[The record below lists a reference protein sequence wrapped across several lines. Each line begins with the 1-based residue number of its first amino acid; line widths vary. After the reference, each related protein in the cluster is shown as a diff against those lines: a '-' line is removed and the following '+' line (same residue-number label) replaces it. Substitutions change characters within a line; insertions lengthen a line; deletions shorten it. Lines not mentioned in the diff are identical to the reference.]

1 MLNVIK
7 NTVIVIV
14 TFIMLISLF
23 LTSSYAGEDVVGNE
37 STSETIYFEDGSYAV
52 IETVVDEHVTR
63 ASKNKKASSTY
74 TYYNSNKV
82 KQWSLKL
89 SASFSYN
96 GSEAKATEATIS
108 RTVDHG
114 WACSSKSATRSG
126 ATATG
131 KGTFKKGEQQKSCS
145 IKLTCSSTGKI
156 TVKKS

>member
-1 MLNVIK
+1 MLW
-7 NTVIVIV
+7 
-14 TFIMLISLF
+14 
-23 LTSSYAGEDVVGNE
+23 GNE

-52 IETVVDEHVTR
+52 IETVVDEQVTR

-96 GSEAKATEATIS
+96 GSEAKATIS

>member
-1 MLNVIK
+1 MLGR
-7 NTVIVIV
+7 
-14 TFIMLISLF
+14 MLW
-23 LTSSYAGEDVVGNE
+23 GNE

-52 IETVVDEHVTR
+52 IETVVDEQVTR

-89 SASFSYN
+89 SDSFSYN
-96 GSEAKATEATIS
+96 GSEAKATIS

>member
-52 IETVVDEHVTR
+52 IETVVDEQVTR

-74 TYYNSNKV
+74 TYYNSN
-82 KQWSLKL
+82 
-89 SASFSYN
+89 
-96 GSEAKATEATIS
+96 
-108 RTVDHG
+108 
-114 WACSSKSATRSG
+114 
-126 ATATG
+126 
-131 KGTFKKGEQQKSCS
+131 
-145 IKLTCSSTGKI
+145 
-156 TVKKS
+156 